1 MSDVRVKCN
10 IPSSIAFWGQRQLV
24 RGNPPETPWQKGKEK
39 SMNEALFFTIG
50 LIIGIMAGV
59 LTMCVIQINRYEKE
73 QENE

>member
-1 MSDVRVKCN
+1 
-10 IPSSIAFWGQRQLV
+10 
-24 RGNPPETPWQKGKEK
+24 
-39 SMNEALFFTIG
+39 MNEALFFTIG